1 MSCFPLNSNPF
12 ISQCK
17 ALYYCIKEAMERAAA
32 RGAGALPGMEL
43 GGEFPIQ
50 DLRTGEGGLLQ
61 VCIEGVGLL
70 FANSKVSVTQF
81 NSNPSL
87 FSLFFFFF
95 GISRNILCFLLNI
108 SNRVLKSS
116 VRLPEITN
124 AGSAV
129 RHFFLSR
136 LLFCVDEG
144 LAAKSLKSMTQ

>member
-1 MSCFPLNSNPF
+1 MSCFPPNSNPF

-87 FSLFFFFF
+87 FSLFFFLFWNFSKHFVFF
-95 GISRNILCFLLNI
+95 A
-108 SNRVLKSS
+108 
-116 VRLPEITN
+116 E
-124 AGSAV
+124 
-129 RHFFLSR
+129 HFESR
-136 LLFCVDEG
+136 LEIFCNI
-144 LAAKSLKSMTQ
+144 ARNY

>member
-1 MSCFPLNSNPF
+1 
-12 ISQCK
+12 
-17 ALYYCIKEAMERAAA
+17 MERAAA

-124 AGSAV
+124 ASSAV
-129 RHFFLSR
+129 RHFFFSFFLVCC
-136 LLFCVDEG
+136 FV
-144 LAAKSLKSMTQ
+144 SMRDWPQRV